1 MLGIAVALLA
11 VLGGGLVL
19 GVNLWNRA
27 ERAATA
33 TQFYTAIEHQDYVA
47 ASGFLQVA
55 GGSAIAAREQQLF
68 VTSAQLLDKTKGP
81 VTNFQITA
89 DAHDA
94 STVVVT
100 VTRHGPPYPVHLQ
113 IQQVEGTWKIIKS
126 DGL

>member
-1 MLGIAVALLA
+1 MLGIVVALLA

-19 GVNLWNRA
+19 GLNAWNRA

-81 VTNFQITA
+81 VTSFQITT
-89 DAHDA
+89 DVHDA
-94 STVVVT
+94 SMVVVT

-113 IQQVEGTWKIIKS
+113 IQQIEGTWKIIKS

>member
-1 MLGIAVALLA
+1 MLGIAVALL
-11 VLGGGLVL
+11 VLLGGGLVL

-55 GGSAIAAREQQLF
+55 GGSAVAAREQQLF
-68 VTSAQLLDKTKGP
+68 VASAQLLDKTRGP
-81 VTNFQITA
+81 VTSFQVAA
-89 DAHDA
+89 DAQDA
-94 STVVVT
+94 SMVDVA
-100 VTRHGPPYPVHLQ
+100 VTRHGSTYPVHLQ
-113 IQQVEGTWKIIKS
+113 IEQVEGTWKIIKS